1 MGDTETE
8 FAVLAAQQLGGA
20 TAVEMRVRGQAL
32 LRRVGSA
39 QPINAAQ
46 VLALGGVAD
55 RAARARLI
63 DAKLAAGWRVDRV
76 SQGPARL
83 LGVWI
88 SADNAL
94 LLAREYGV
102 ENAIE
107 KLLEFDVVGKKLG
120 QTSVPI
126 AFQDKQLKRKDPT
139 DSAQVPANSAK
150 RIANSSSSSP
160 ALLHSTTAKINF
172 SAATT
177 NSNSSSSISG
187 SINNDDVNDD
197 DSVDDNIDVDVE
209 DDESSD
215 LLHRSINAGSSVQIP
230 PIPKKYTAAVPL
242 PSNFSMSIKIP
253 DPFTRP
259 KQSKL
264 EKSKSFLMNLFLNPE
279 AEFESS
285 FPVFSIPEDI
295 DITVPLDSKGNTAF
309 HWAASLGRVQT
320 LRLLINAYESS
331 AIPKNFSGE
340 TPLMCAVAL
349 ENTCTTKSF
358 DSVLKCLLKINEN
371 NFQDR
376 SDSTINSEHILATIS
391 ETNYAKQTVFHY
403 TVAAVPEKI
412 NASTCEFYL
421 ESIKRVLKTADINF
435 KNSKT
440 VSLLDEKDWNS
451 NTAVDIARRQIQ
463 GCEKIL
469 GLLKDLGATTAYLIS
484 KSVDIEDSK
493 YMEVDSIEATSK
505 PEPLESLP
513 IQAVIKAK
521 RLLIPATRSNPEFIK
536 EAVEIQNNTLLMLEQ
551 LSETYN
557 SALLLQT
564 EKLESFDSK
573 IDTLQSQIKFLR
585 KENKDLRAQ
594 NIRISEL
601 THRIA
606 LADRALE
613 SEKNTTLST
622 APAVPTSNTTI
633 LIDKNIT
640 PADNVKSLQQE
651 FERLQTQFK
660 RGEKRIRALGEE
672 KMALCVNGFSDVGA
686 GGRNEYSKSVAD
698 MRKIIAFSCDVPM
711 DQIDEFIEPILEALK
726 ASATSL
732 TDGIFNGKKLK

>member
-8 FAVLAAQQLGGA
+8 FAVLAAQQIGGA

-107 KLLEFDVVGKKLG
+107 KLLEFDVGVKKLG

-126 AFQDKQLKRKDPT
+126 AFKDKQLKRKDPI
-139 DSAQVPANSAK
+139 DIAQVPANPAK
-150 RIANSSSSSP
+150 RVANSSSSSSP
-160 ALLHSTTAKINF
+160 ALPHSTTAKINF
-172 SAATT
+172 SVATT
-177 NSNSSSSISG
+177 NSSSSSYSISS
-187 SINNDDVNDD
+187 SINDDDVDD
-197 DSVDDNIDVDVE
+197 NDSVDDNIDIDI
-209 DDESSD
+209 DDNESSD
-215 LLHRSINAGSSVQIP
+215 ILPTSTSVQIP

-242 PSNFSMSIKIP
+242 PSNFSMSVKIP
-253 DPFTRP
+253 DPFIRP

-264 EKSKSFLMNLFLNPE
+264 EQSKSFLMNLFLNPE
-279 AEFESS
+279 SEFELS
-285 FPVFSIPEDI
+285 PRVFAIPEGI
-295 DITVPLDSKGNTAF
+295 NIVAPLDSKGNTAF

-320 LRLLINAYESS
+320 LGLLINALESD

-340 TPLMCAVAL
+340 TPLMCTVNL

-358 DSVLKCLLKINEN
+358 KSVLKCLFKINEN
-371 NFQDR
+371 NHQDE
-376 SDSTINSEHILATIS
+376 SSAVINSEHILAVIS
-391 ETNYAKQTVFHY
+391 DVNHAKQTVFHHV
-403 TVAAVPEKI
+403 VAAVPEKI
-412 NASTCEFYL
+412 NTSTCEFYL
-421 ESIKRVLKTADINF
+421 ESIKHVLKSAGIDL
-435 KNSKT
+435 KNSKST
-440 VSLLDEKDWNS
+440 LLLDEKDWNFD
-451 NTAVDIARRQIQ
+451 TAVDIARRQIN

-469 GLLKDLGATTAYLIS
+469 GLLKDLGAKTAFSIS
-484 KSVDIEDSK
+484 KNAKNEDSK
-493 YMEVDSIEATSK
+493 YMDVDATETTSK
-505 PEPLESLP
+505 PEYFEPLSIP
-513 IQAVIKAK
+513 AVVKAK
-521 RLLIPATRSNPEFIK
+521 RLAIPTTKSNPEFIK
-536 EAVEIQNNTLLMLEQ
+536 EAVEIQNNALSMLEQ
-551 LSETYN
+551 LSQTYN

-564 EKLESFDSK
+564 DKLESLDPK
-573 IDTLQSQIKFLR
+573 IDALQSQIRSLR

-601 THRIA
+601 AHRLA
-606 LADRALE
+606 LANRAID
-613 SEKNTTLST
+613 SEKNTNLI
-622 APAVPTSNTTI
+622 AGAVPVSTTTVF
-633 LIDKNIT
+633 IDNDIAAT
-640 PADNVKSLQQE
+640 HSVESLQQE
-651 FERLQTQFK
+651 AERLQAQFK
-660 RGEKRIRALGEE
+660 RGEERIRALGEE
-672 KMALCVNGFSDVGA
+672 KTALSVNGVVG
-686 GGRNEYSKSVAD
+686 GNDYSKSVTD
-698 MRKIIAFSCDVPM
+698 MRKIIAFSCNVPM

-726 ASATSL
+726 ASSNSL
-732 TDGIFNGKKLK
+732 ADGHSNGKKLK